1 MLMTPKQL
9 AELLG
14 VTPQCVTAWCR
25 AGYLIG
31 DAELLNGR
39 WVIRWSDLMMSSLPV
54 VGNKLRTN
62 GKVEQIVGR
71 RGRGRPPGSR
81 NKQPYPK
88 IKRPWKRKK
97 PEQSPA

>member
-25 AGYLIG
+25 AGYMIG
-31 DAELLNGR
+31 DSELLNGR

-81 NKQPYPK
+81 NKQPYPEGV
-88 IKRPWKRKK
+88 KRPRKK
-97 PEQSPA
+97 KP

>member
-1 MLMTPKQL
+1 MLMSPKEL
-9 AELLG
+9 ADLLG

-25 AGYLIG
+25 AGYMDG
-31 DAELLNGR
+31 DAHMVNGR
-39 WVIRWSDLMMSSLPV
+39 WVIRWSDLLCTSLPV

-88 IKRPWKRKK
+88 GVKRPKKK
-97 PEQSPA
+97 P